1 MSSSEENSDP
11 DSDLELECEFLEETY
26 DNGNNAFAF
35 EPEYPEHEVD
45 ERLRVYMQE
54 REGDD
59 GNEPLVIADP
69 GDDWCRCENCIQM
82 TNTPE
87 RICCQASSE
96 IIAEKV
102 ESHKC
107 ISHTDGFR
115 DVCLNRNV
123 LEAALG
129 SWSQMT
135 DEPVEKSNKSYRFI
149 AYRQYISWIFGWL
162 GKDVRKVIPSC
173 VVNKIRI
180 TFPEPDNN
188 YVPYKDSPFA

>member
-1 MSSSEENSDP
+1 MSSSDENSDP
-11 DSDLELECEFLEETY
+11 DIELERKFLEETY
-26 DNGNNAFAF
+26 DNWNNAFAF
-35 EPEYPEHEVD
+35 EPGYPEHEVD
-45 ERLRVYMQE
+45 ERLRDYLQE

-69 GDDWCRCENCIQM
+69 GEDWCRCKNCIQM
-82 TNTPE
+82 TNTRE

-107 ISHTDGFR
+107 ISLTDGFR

-123 LEAALG
+123 FEAALG
-129 SWSQMT
+129 SWRQMT

-149 AYRQYISWIFGWL
+149 AYRQYIFWIFGWL
-162 GKDVRKVIPSC
+162 GKDVRNVIPSC
-173 VVNKIRI
+173 VVSKIRI
-180 TFPEPDNN
+180 TLS
-188 YVPYKDSPFA
+188 DSPFA